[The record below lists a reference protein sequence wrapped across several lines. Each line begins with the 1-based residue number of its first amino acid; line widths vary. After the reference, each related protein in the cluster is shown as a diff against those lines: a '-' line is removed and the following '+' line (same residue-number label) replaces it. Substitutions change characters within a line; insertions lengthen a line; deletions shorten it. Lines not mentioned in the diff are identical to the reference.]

1 MEARF
6 LMTTTNEIEDTVL
19 TAYAPASIGNVSL
32 GFDLLGAALKPID
45 GSLLG
50 DQVELRQAETFS
62 LQVLGEFADKLPTDP
77 DSNIISQCYRHFI
90 DVLRARY
97 GKSIALPAVSMTLH
111 KNLPIGSGL
120 GSSASS
126 IVAALHGLNEFYA
139 KVLDVG
145 SMGDKPFSDNQ
156 LLLMMGELEGQISGS
171 VHYDNVAPCFLGGM
185 TLMVE
190 HQDNVAQSLP
200 IFDNWYWVMCYSG
213 INVSTAAAR
222 NILPKQV
229 SILETIKF
237 GRQLAVFVDALH
249 RKDEKLAAAMM
260 TDVIAEPYRKSLLP
274 YFDESR
280 LYAEKNGALAFGI
293 SGSGP
298 TVFAVC
304 NELSQAESI
313 NQWLN
318 QHYIQNDSGFSH
330 ICQLDKRGAVVS

>member
-1 MEARF
+1 
-6 LMTTTNEIEDTVL
+6 MTMTNEIDDVVL
-19 TAYAPASIGNVSL
+19 TAYAPASIGNVGL
-32 GFDLLGAALKPID
+32 GFDLLGAALKPLD

-50 DQVELRQAETFS
+50 DQVAVRHAETFS
-62 LQVLGEFADKLPTDP
+62 LQVLGEFADKLPADP

-90 DVLRARY
+90 EVLRAKY
-97 GKSIALPAVSMTLH
+97 GKSISLPAVSLTLH

-139 KVLDVG
+139 KVLEVG

-171 VHYDNVAPCFLGGM
+171 VHYDNVAPCFLGGL
-185 TLMVE
+185 TLMVG
-190 HQDNVAQSLP
+190 HKDNVAQSLP
-200 IFDNWYWVMCYSG
+200 IFDNWYWVVCYSG
-213 INVSTAAAR
+213 ITVSTVAAR
-222 NILPKQV
+222 NILPKQI
-229 SILETIKF
+229 SMQDTIKF
-237 GRQLAVFVDALH
+237 GRQLGAFVDALH
-249 RKDEKLAAAMM
+249 REDEKLAASMM

-280 LYAEKNGALAFGI
+280 LFAEQNGALAFGI

-304 NELSQAESI
+304 NELSQAQNI

-318 QHYIQNDSGFSH
+318 KHYIQNDSGFSH
-330 ICQLDKRGAVVS
+330 ICQLDKRGAEVS